1 MTPEL
6 LVLLSTEQQEAWER
20 CQKAT
25 PGPWA
30 GAVDINEA
38 GNWWG
43 KVPENATECVV
54 VSHYDVNEL
63 LGCEHICC
71 TNDDGLATEREVDD
85 AQFIAH
91 TRLDLPD
98 ALLEL
103 AQVKQAL
110 ADAKSRLLDAQAA
123 RTIWMERSKANAAEY
138 NVAYDAMCEI
148 GEMLGCAEDW
158 AAIKA
163 ALKETL
169 GKVGELRAAVAD
181 APHDMWCAVTFPA
194 IAPAKLMVCNC
205 WKSEAK

>member
-6 LVLLSTEQQEAWER
+6 LALLTPEQQEAWER
-20 CQKAT
+20 CEKAT
-25 PGPWA
+25 PGPW
-30 GAVDINEA
+30 
-38 GNWWG
+38 
-43 KVPENATECVV
+43 
-54 VSHYDVNEL
+54 VSSVGSWNKSSWKHKAPLTL
-63 LGCEHICC
+63 LGG
-71 TNDDGLATEREVDD
+71 TLANFLVMNTGDASPDGDFA
-85 AQFIAH
+85 AH
-91 TRLDLPD
+91 ACQDLPA

-103 AQVKQAL
+103 AQAQQAL
-110 ADAKSRLLDAQAA
+110 AEAKLRLLDAQAA

-138 NVAYDAMCEI
+138 NAAYDAMCEI

-205 WKSEAK
+205 WKSETK

>member
-1 MTPEL
+1 MPNEMTPEL
-6 LVLLSTEQQEAWER
+6 LALLTPEQQEVWR
-20 CQKAT
+20 IH
-25 PGPWA
+25 G
-30 GAVDINEA
+30 
-38 GNWWG
+38 
-43 KVPENATECVV
+43 
-54 VSHYDVNEL
+54 
-63 LGCEHICC
+63 
-71 TNDDGLATEREVDD
+71 
-85 AQFIAH
+85 IASYM
-91 TRLDLPD
+91 PSAYVAD

-103 AQVKQAL
+103 AQMKQAL

-123 RTIWMERSKANAAEY
+123 RTIWMERSKANTAEY

-194 IAPAKLMVCNC
+194 APAKLMACNC
-205 WKSEAK
+205 WKSETK